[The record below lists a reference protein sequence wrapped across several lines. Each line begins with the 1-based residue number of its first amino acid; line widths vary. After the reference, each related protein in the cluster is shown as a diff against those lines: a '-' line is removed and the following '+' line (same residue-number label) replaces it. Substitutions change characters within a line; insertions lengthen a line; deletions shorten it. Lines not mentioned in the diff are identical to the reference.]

1 MVEQPGEMAVPKRPL
16 KVGLMLPD
24 TELEMGGGSARW
36 NDLLRMAQLAEEM
49 GFDSIWVS
57 DHLIFRFEGHA
68 PQGVWECW
76 SLLAALAA
84 VTQRVDLG
92 PLVSCTSF
100 RNPALLAKIAATIDE
115 ISGGRLILGLGA
127 GWHAPEYTAFGYP
140 FDHRVSRFAEAL
152 AIIHGL
158 LRHGQV
164 DLDGTYYQARDCELR
179 PRGPRLQGP
188 PIMIGTTGERM
199 LQLTAQ
205 YADLW
210 NAWGVNTPQDVI
222 EPRTKVDAACVALGR
237 DPASLDRSC
246 TVLLDLAD
254 AAGRPREKP
263 PYLTGDP
270 EVIAETL
277 RGHAREGIS
286 HVQIV
291 LDPNSLEGVEA
302 LAPMLEYLDRG

>member
-1 MVEQPGEMAVPKRPL
+1 MVEPAEETSVSKRPL

-57 DHLIFRFEGHA
+57 DHLIFRFEDKA

-84 VTQRVDLG
+84 VTQRVELG

-100 RNPALLAKIAATIDE
+100 RNPALLAKIADTIDE

-127 GWHAPEYTAFGYP
+127 GWHEPEYTAFGYP
-140 FDHRVSRFAEAL
+140 FDHRVSRFAEAM

-179 PRGPRLQGP
+179 PRGPRP
-188 PIMIGTTGERM
+188 PGSANHDRNNWRANAAVDRSVCRPLER
-199 LQLTAQ
+199 
-205 YADLW
+205 
-210 NAWGVNTPQDVI
+210 
-222 EPRTKVDAACVALGR
+222 LGR
-237 DPASLDRSC
+237 EHTARSRRA
-246 TVLLDLAD
+246 TRQ
-254 AAGRPREKP
+254 GR
-263 PYLTGDP
+263 
-270 EVIAETL
+270 
-277 RGHAREGIS
+277 RGVHC
-286 HVQIV
+286 
-291 LDPNSLEGVEA
+291 LWP
-302 LAPMLEYLDRG
+302 